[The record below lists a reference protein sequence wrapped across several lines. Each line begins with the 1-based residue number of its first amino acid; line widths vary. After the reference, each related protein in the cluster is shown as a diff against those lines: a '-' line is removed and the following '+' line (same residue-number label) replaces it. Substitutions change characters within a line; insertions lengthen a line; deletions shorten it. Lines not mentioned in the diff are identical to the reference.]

1 MSAEGSLAALL
12 HALPEPVVI
21 LTPDLL
27 VRHSNAAF
35 LSATGV
41 TEMELLDRHLI
52 DEVFP
57 DKPGKAEPGRRKLR
71 ESFRRV
77 RHTADADV
85 AGVSRYDMP
94 TCDGKVVARY
104 WSPVNSA
111 VLDDRGALSFIVH
124 RVQDVTAA
132 RTLRTVLASSTVPGA
147 PAESDGPAGELAGN
161 AEELLPISE
170 LTDQYDDQLALLRRV
185 VDARAIIEQAK
196 GMLMAEHRVSAEC
209 AFDLLRT
216 KSQNINVKLRD
227 VAAHHVLLHSG
238 QFSIRGTAQRHLR

>member
-1 MSAEGSLAALL
+1 MTAERSFEALL

-41 TEMELLDRHLI
+41 TEIELLDRHLI
-52 DEVFP
+52 NEVFP

-77 RHTADADV
+77 RHTAGADV

-94 TCDGKVVARY
+94 TCDGTMEARY

-111 VLDDRGALSFIVH
+111 VLDDRGAVSFIVH

-132 RTLRTVLASSTVPGA
+132 QNLRTGATSSTAAGE
-147 PAESDGPAGELAGN
+147 PADGPHGELAGQ
-161 AEELLPISE
+161 I
-170 LTDQYDDQLALLRRV
+170 DDQLALLRRV

-216 KSQNINVKLRD
+216 KSQNTNVKLRD
-227 VAAHHVLLHSG
+227 IAAHHVLLHSG
-238 QFSIRGTAQRHLR
+238 QFTIRGTTQRR

>member
-41 TEMELLDRHLI
+41 TEIELLDRHLI
-52 DEVFP
+52 NEVFP

-77 RHTADADV
+77 RHTAGADV

-94 TCDGKVVARY
+94 TCEGKMMARY

-111 VLDDRGALSFIVH
+111 VLDDRGAVSFIVH

-132 RTLRTVLASSTVPGA
+132 QNLRTGVTSPTT
-147 PAESDGPAGELAGN
+147 PAEPAGSDGPNGELAG
-161 AEELLPISE
+161 
-170 LTDQYDDQLALLRRV
+170 QFDDQLALLRRV

-196 GMLMAEHRVSAEC
+196 GMLMAEHRVSAES

-216 KSQNINVKLRD
+216 KSQNTNVKLRD
-227 VAAHHVLLHSG
+227 IAAHHVLLHSG
-238 QFSIRGTAQRHLR
+238 RFIIRGTTQRR

>member
-1 MSAEGSLAALL
+1 MSADNSFTALL

-21 LTPDLL
+21 LTPDLI

-35 LSATGV
+35 LAATGV
-41 TEMELLDRHLI
+41 TEIELLDRHLI

-71 ESFRRV
+71 ESFCRV
-77 RHTADADV
+77 QHTADADV

-94 TCDGKVVARY
+94 TCDGRLEARY

-111 VLDDRGALSFIVH
+111 VLDDRGALSYIVH
-124 RVQDVTAA
+124 RVQDVTTA
-132 RTLRTVLASSTVPGA
+132 RNLLTVLAASTA
-147 PAESDGPAGELAGN
+147 AGEPTGPG
-161 AEELLPISE
+161 EPDSE
-170 LTDQYDDQLALLRRV
+170 LAEYTAQLQQSPDLTGQLNDQLALLRRV

-196 GMLMAEHRVSAEC
+196 GMLMAEHRMSAER
-209 AFDLLRT
+209 AFDLLRVQ
-216 KSQNINVKLRD
+216 SQQTNTKLRD

-238 QFSIRGTAQRHLR
+238 QFAVRGTARRR